1 MISWR
6 RLKADVDVWRGFF
19 NLLSISQQKA
29 ALLCTENTKKKLETI
44 RSLTEVD
51 DDYDD
56 GDFTRN
62 NFHSNFRNYK
72 LTERDVNKV

>member
-1 MISWR
+1 MSGEDFLISS
-6 RLKADVDVWRGFF
+6 
-19 NLLSISQQKA
+19 LSRSRKPLYFVLRIQK
-29 ALLCTENTKKKLETI
+29 T
-44 RSLTEVD
+44 RSLSDVD

>member
-6 RLKADVDVWRGFF
+6 RLKADVDVWQGFF

-29 ALLCTENTKKKLETI
+29 ALLCTENTKT
-44 RSLTEVD
+44 RSLSDVD